1 MGLMPPIGLNH
12 VAGVLSDC
20 AGFGYGGGM
29 DLLPDV
35 VVGEVGLVIGLQ
47 AERDKMLAL
56 TAGLALAGPVRVL
69 DGGNGFDA
77 YRVARL
83 IRRQT
88 PQLAETLARIHVARA
103 FTCYQVVALFEE
115 TAASDSPQLVFDLL
129 ATFYDESVS
138 TAESFRLLRLVL
150 SHIQRLRQRAP
161 VIISVRP
168 PLVPQSDRLG
178 LISLLERMATHTFIR
193 PVPVARKP
201 WRLL

>member
-1 MGLMPPIGLNH
+1 
-12 VAGVLSDC
+12 
-20 AGFGYGGGM
+20 M

-88 PQLAETLARIHVARA
+88 PQLAEPLARIHVARA

-115 TAASDSPQLVFDLL
+115 TAASDAPQLVLDLL
-129 ATFYDESVS
+129 ATFYDESV
-138 TAESFRLLRLVL
+138 TTRESLRLLNIVL
-150 SHIQRLRQRAP
+150 AHVQRLRQRAP

-168 PLVPQSDRLG
+168 PPVSQSDRLG
-178 LISLLERMATHTFIR
+178 LIPVLQRIATHTFIQ
-193 PVPVARKP
+193 PVPVAP
-201 WRLL
+201 IPLRLL